1 MQENNE
7 DEEYRSL
14 GRGRSAKKR
23 EAKAVEY
30 LAQRLAELSDA
41 ELAKLPQEPG
51 LTKEIELARNT
62 RGHSSRKRQIK
73 HLAGFLRGNE
83 EQREEIEAALDG
95 QAVSDRQEAMAFHHL
110 ENLRDRL
117 CAAGT
122 FEVALA
128 EVRSAYP
135 LLDDRKLARLACSVH
150 DFGDK
155 KAAREIFRRLR
166 KAEEARDA

>member
-1 MQENNE
+1 MQDNDE
-7 DEEYRSL
+7 EEYRSL

-23 EAKAVEY
+23 EAKAVEQ
-30 LAQRLAELSDA
+30 LAQRLADLSDA

-73 HLAGFLRGNE
+73 HLAGFLRGDE
-83 EQREEIEAALDG
+83 EQREAIETALDG
-95 QAVSDRQEAMAFHHL
+95 QAVSERQEAMAFHHL
-110 ENLRDRL
+110 EDLRDRL
-117 CAAGT
+117 CAAET
-122 FEVALA
+122 FEAALA
-128 EVRSAYP
+128 EVRSSYP
-135 LLDDRKLARLACSVH
+135 FLDDRKLTRLASSVH

-166 KAEEARDA
+166 KAEELKDA